1 MSAAYQLWH
10 GQGTRSLRVLWL
22 AEELGI
28 AGRFEVHDLP
38 FPPRQ
43 KAPEYL
49 DLNPLGS
56 LPLFI
61 DGAVR
66 MTESIAI
73 CQYLLDRHAPT
84 SLAVTPD
91 EPGFADFLQYS
102 LFGEATLMPPIGV
115 MVRQLLLEA
124 PERRSEAKLAE
135 ARENLTFK
143 LRHVGR
149 ALSDGRDYLAGGR
162 MTLADI
168 AVGYPLGLIAVL
180 GERAIIAPDVASY
193 LDRLQARPA
202 WSRAAAR

>member
-28 AGRFEVHDLP
+28 AERFEVHHLP
-38 FPPRQ
+38 FPPRA

-56 LPLFI
+56 LPLFV

-84 SLAVTPD
+84 PLGVAPD
-91 EPGFADFLQYS
+91 EPGFADFLQFS
-102 LFGEATLMPPIGV
+102 LFGEATLMPPIGM

-124 PERRSEAKLAE
+124 PERRSEAKLTE
-135 ARENLTFK
+135 ARENLAFK
-143 LRHVGR
+143 LRHVSD
-149 ALSDGRDYLAGGR
+149 ALADGRDYLAGGR

-168 AVGYPLGLIAVL
+168 AVGYALGLIAVL
-180 GERAIIAPDVASY
+180 GERAIFAPDVASY
-193 LDRLQARPA
+193 LGRLQARPA
-202 WSRAAAR
+202 WARAAAR

>member
-28 AGRFEVHDLP
+28 TERFEVHHLP
-38 FPPRQ
+38 FPPRA

-56 LPLFI
+56 LPLFV

-84 SLAVTPD
+84 PLGVAPD
-91 EPGFADFLQYS
+91 EPGFGDFLQFS
-102 LFGEATLMPPIGV
+102 LFGEATLMPPIGM

-124 PERRSEAKLAE
+124 PERRSEAKLTE
-135 ARENLTFK
+135 ARENLAFK
-143 LRHVGR
+143 LRYLGD
-149 ALSDGRDYLAGGR
+149 ALADGRDYLAGGR

-168 AVGYPLGLIAVL
+168 AVGYALGLIAVL
-180 GERAIIAPDVASY
+180 GERAIFAPDVASY
-193 LDRLQARPA
+193 LDRLQGRPA
-202 WSRAAAR
+202 WTRAAAR